1 MNTKK
6 KKRAASYD
14 VGNQGPGM
22 EQVQTY
28 DGLNL

>member
-6 KKRAASYD
+6 KTASYD